1 VALEK
6 ADPKGRIPRNLS
18 VSASVNPSVLYPND
32 ISIRY
37 IECTFNPKGQKIA
50 NRRAQIGYLYP
61 MLAGVIPT
69 RLPEYLVAAMIIIIA
84 PGPSVLFVIARAV
97 AWGRKI
103 SVLTVAGNVTGSF
116 VLSTLVALGLGPILQ
131 KWHFTY
137 IAVQWAGG
145 LYLMYLG
152 VDAIRKRAVHAA
164 DMTNQGPIAPTARQ
178 SIRDGFWVGVLNP
191 KAIVFFAAVLPQFV
205 DIDGGHVTIQLVFL
219 GLVFCVL
226 AFISDGSWGLLAG
239 TARAWLATD
248 NKRLERLRATGG
260 CIMIILGVAVL
271 ISAVVTG

>member
-1 VALEK
+1 ML
-6 ADPKGRIPRNLS
+6 G
-18 VSASVNPSVLYPND
+18 
-32 ISIRY
+32 
-37 IECTFNPKGQKIA
+37 TF
-50 NRRAQIGYLYP
+50 
-61 MLAGVIPT
+61 VPT
-69 RLPEYLVAAMIIIIA
+69 RITEYVIAAIIIIIA

-97 AWGRKI
+97 SWGRKI

-131 KWHFTY
+131 RRHIAY
-137 IAVQWAGG
+137 VAVQWGGG
-145 LYLMYLG
+145 LYLIYLG
-152 VDAIRKRAVHAA
+152 IEAIRQRAVHAA
-164 DMTNQGPIAPTARQ
+164 DMTNQGPVAPSVGK

-205 DIDGGHVTIQLVFL
+205 DIDGGHVTSQLIFM

-248 NKRLERLRATGG
+248 NRRLERLRGFGG
-260 CIMIILGVAVL
+260 SIMIILGLAVL
-271 ISAVVTG
+271 YTAVVTH